1 MRDESDEEQ
10 LKLVKKTCQGQQ
22 ACQLDATR
30 QFFGNDECPG
40 TEDEKMALW
49 LEYSCV
55 GGTDRTTTR
64 APICNGIE
72 PPSGPPV
79 LPCKGGERIQLD
91 VRGCGGWIN
100 LDCKGGCLNIRKVRQ
115 NGGSVLV
122 LYFTRAILVT
132 SITVNEVWFNF
143 EAEVLSRFPSQLYFL
158 FLFFQLLSNLS
169 IFVLQQFFYIFLLLL
184 AELTSKPRGK
194 KYKLEFLKT
203 RPQNGRTK
211 QFKFLDSKSVFF

>member
-1 MRDESDEEQ
+1 MRDESNKDQLALVQGACQEQ
-10 LKLVKKTCQGQQ
+10 H
-22 ACQLDATR
+22 ACQLDASR
-30 QFFGNDECPG
+30 GFFGKDECPG

-55 GGTDRTTTR
+55 GGTDRTTTN
-64 APICNGIE
+64 APKCKSIE
-72 PPSGPPV
+72 PPSGPP
-79 LPCKGGERIQLD
+79 PTKCKGGKREQLD

-100 LDCKGGCLNIRKVRQ
+100 LDCRGGCLNIRKVRQ
-115 NGGSVLV
+115 KGGSVLV
-122 LYFTRAILVT
+122 LSFTRAILVT

-194 KYKLEFLKT
+194 KI
-203 RPQNGRTK
+203 
-211 QFKFLDSKSVFF
+211 

>member
-1 MRDESDEEQ
+1 MRDESNEKQ

-72 PPSGPPV
+72 PPSGPSPPPV
-79 LPCKGGERIQLD
+79 VPCKGGKRKQLD

-100 LDCKGGCLNIRKVRQ
+100 LDCKGGCLNIRKV
-115 NGGSVLV
+115 
-122 LYFTRAILVT
+122 
-132 SITVNEVWFNF
+132 
-143 EAEVLSRFPSQLYFL
+143 
-158 FLFFQLLSNLS
+158 
-169 IFVLQQFFYIFLLLL
+169 
-184 AELTSKPRGK
+184 
-194 KYKLEFLKT
+194 
-203 RPQNGRTK
+203 
-211 QFKFLDSKSVFF
+211 

>member
-1 MRDESDEEQ
+1 
-10 LKLVKKTCQGQQ
+10 
-22 ACQLDATR
+22 
-30 QFFGNDECPG
+30 
-40 TEDEKMALW
+40 MALW

-72 PPSGPPV
+72 PPSGPPTGPA
-79 LPCKGGERIQLD
+79 LPCKGGKRIQLD

-115 NGGSVLV
+115 KGGSVLV
-122 LYFTRAILVT
+122 LSFTRAILVT

-143 EAEVLSRFPSQLYFL
+143 EAEVLSRFPSQLYSL

-194 KYKLEFLKT
+194 KNILWNFLRQSPKT
-203 RPQNGRTK
+203 GEPNNPRSWTQK
-211 QFKFLDSKSVFF
+211 VFFFKSLNI

>member
-1 MRDESDEEQ
+1 MRDESNEKQ

-72 PPSGPPV
+72 PPSGPPITGPGKD
-79 LPCKGGERIQLD
+79 PCKGGERKQLD

-100 LDCKGGCLNIRKVRQ
+100 LDCKGGCLNIRKVLPCLL
-115 NGGSVLV
+115 NTEWWLS
-122 LYFTRAILVT
+122 TR
-132 SITVNEVWFNF
+132 S
-143 EAEVLSRFPSQLYFL
+143 L
-158 FLFFQLLSNLS
+158 FHQGNIGNLHN
-169 IFVLQQFFYIFLLLL
+169 
-184 AELTSKPRGK
+184 SK
-194 KYKLEFLKT
+194 
-203 RPQNGRTK
+203 
-211 QFKFLDSKSVFF
+211 